1 MGLRVLSP
9 VSCFCSSLL
18 GVVWFAG
25 TGGREVELEVEIT
38 IWCLWCGGK
47 WLPLPLPLPSKTPKW
62 VPPQNLW
69 KWFTSIGTHFFDKY
83 ILKSFAY
90 FHLYPHFIIPHTFL
104 SLSSFPHLHT
114 SFLSLLLPSPMD
126 ADTHSHRRRRR
137 RSSSAGSDR
146 HPGLS
151 PSQS

>member
-1 MGLRVLSP
+1 MQEP
-9 VSCFCSSLL
+9 L

-25 TGGREVELEVEIT
+25 IGGRELEVEVEVEIT

-47 WLPLPLPLPSKTPKW
+47 WPPLPLPSKTPKW

-114 SFLSLLLPSPMD
+114 SFLSLLLPSPT
-126 ADTHSHRRRRR
+126 DTEQMTTAPPPYHHD
-137 RSSSAGSDR
+137 SSS
-146 HPGLS
+146 
-151 PSQS
+151 PSFLPLMFHLLIFICNSLVEAIR